1 MKILGISCSPRKQ
14 GNTVTLLS
22 KVLDGARQEGGE
34 TELYSVADKTIEPC
48 QGCRTCWETGQC
60 RTQDDMQDL
69 YNKLMEANG
78 IVFGTPI
85 YFYSMTSQAKAIM
98 DRTMALNRPGRMLAN
113 KVGGIVVVAGS
124 LGLVDALK
132 NLYFY
137 FVTRQMLPA
146 NYVAAYGGA
155 EGEVKDLKKCMKAAK
170 DLGRQMVQL
179 VEKKFEYPKEFAR
192 SSFAYG
198 THTR

>member
-1 MKILGISCSPRKQ
+1 MKILGIACSPRKQ
-14 GNTVTLLS
+14 GNTVTLLEEVFRGS
-22 KVLDGARQEGGE
+22 KQEGAE
-34 TELYSVADKTIEPC
+34 TELYSVSDKTIEPC
-48 QGCRTCWETGQC
+48 QGCRTCWETGEC
-60 RTQDDMQDL
+60 PIEDDMKDL
-69 YNKLMEANG
+69 GNRMIEADG

-85 YFYSMTSQAKAIM
+85 YFYNMTAQAKAIV
-98 DRTMALNRPGRMLAN
+98 DRTIALSRPERNLAN
-113 KVGGIVVVAGS
+113 KVGSVVAVAGS

-132 NLYFY
+132 DLYFY

-155 EGEVKDLKKCMKAAK
+155 EGEVKDLEKCMQACN
-170 DLGRQMVQL
+170 DLGRQMVQIAT
-179 VEKKFEYPKEFAR
+179 KNFQYPNEIGR